1 MNSISGVYICINLF
15 NSNMYVGSASLAGM
29 YRRFRGHLYLA
40 KGGSILVNRAV
51 KKYGIKNFAFI
62 VIETVSTDKL
72 NCKNTLLT
80 LEQKYMDLLKP
91 IYNILKTAGSVMNL
105 KWTLKSREKFRL
117 SIINN
122 KDRISKFRALHLG
135 KKVSEETRE
144 LMRKAALNRIVSG
157 KTRLKMS
164 KNNAKSVKFTA
175 YINGIVF
182 KQFTSI
188 ADAADFFFQDRTK
201 RSQIKTALAKHTVL
215 LGKYELRKD

>member
-1 MNSISGVYICINLF
+1 
-15 NSNMYVGSASLAGM
+15 MYVGSATLAGM

-62 VIETVSTDKL
+62 VIETVSADKL

-91 IYNILKTAGSVMNL
+91 IYNIKKTKTAGSVMNF

-122 KDRISKFRALHLG
+122 KDRISKFRALQLG
-135 KKVSEETRE
+135 KK
-144 LMRKAALNRIVSG
+144 K
-157 KTRLKMS
+157 KK
-164 KNNAKSVKFTA
+164 KFKKKLE
-175 YINGIVF
+175 N
-182 KQFTSI
+182 
-188 ADAADFFFQDRTK
+188 
-201 RSQIKTALAKHTVL
+201 
-215 LGKYELRKD
+215 

>member
-1 MNSISGVYICINLF
+1 
-15 NSNMYVGSASLAGM
+15 
-29 YRRFRGHLYLA
+29 
-40 KGGSILVNRAV
+40 
-51 KKYGIKNFAFI
+51 
-62 VIETVSTDKL
+62 
-72 NCKNTLLT
+72 
-80 LEQKYMDLLKP
+80 MDLLKP

-157 KTRLKMS
+157 ETRLKMS

-175 YINGIVF
+175 YINGIFLNNLLLLLMQLISFF
-182 KQFTSI
+182 KI
-188 ADAADFFFQDRTK
+188 
-201 RSQIKTALAKHTVL
+201 
-215 LGKYELRKD
+215 ERKEVKLKQPWLNILYF